1 MNEIYYYFLLFL
13 IYSFIGWLIEVIG
26 KLIEKHKFI
35 NRGFLIGPICP
46 IYGHGCILMI
56 LTLSRYK
63 DNPLTLFIYAIF
75 ICSLLEYFT
84 SYFME
89 KIFKA
94 RWWDYSAKKYNI
106 NGRICLE
113 TVVPFGILG
122 CLVMYVLNPIT
133 FKYLNMLSN
142 SMLNIISAICF
153 TIFITDNI
161 VSYNVISSF
170 TKTVKTINVGKIKDN
185 TEEIT
190 KKVREVLIGKSFF
203 NKRLME
209 AYPNL
214 QAKIKEKARQIAQK
228 AKEVKT
234 EMSDKVESMKEKIT
248 QSASEIKDNIGD
260 KVEEMQKEI
269 RKKPSKKEGK

>member
-94 RWWDYSAKKYNI
+94 RWWDYSTKRFNL
-106 NGRICLE
+106 NGRICAE
-113 TVVPFGILG
+113 TMIPFGILG
-122 CLVMYVLNPIT
+122 TLVICVINPIFEYLLNLFNFET
-133 FKYLNMLSN
+133 IKITAIVLFIIYIIDYTISLIIMFGFKGTL
-142 SMLNIISAICF
+142 
-153 TIFITDNI
+153 
-161 VSYNVISSF
+161 
-170 TKTVKTINVGKIKDN
+170 KTVEKDG

-190 KKVREVLIGKSFF
+190 KKVKKILINKNVLY
-203 NKRLME
+203 KRLVE
-209 AYPNL
+209 AFPNFMNP
-214 QAKIKEKARQIAQK
+214 KERLLLIKARVE
-228 AKEVKT
+228 KELKKYIKK
-234 EMSDKVESMKEKIT
+234 DKI
-248 QSASEIKDNIGD
+248 
-260 KVEEMQKEI
+260 
-269 RKKPSKKEGK
+269 

>member
-46 IYGHGCILMI
+46 IYGHGCLLMI

-84 SYFME
+84 SFFME

-94 RWWDYSAKKYNI
+94 RWWDYSTKRFNL
-106 NGRICLE
+106 NGRICAE
-113 TVVPFGILG
+113 TMIPFGILG
-122 CLVMYVLNPIT
+122 TLVICFINPIFEYLLNLFNFET
-133 FKYLNMLSN
+133 IKITAIVLFIIYIIDYTISLIIMFGFKGTL
-142 SMLNIISAICF
+142 
-153 TIFITDNI
+153 
-161 VSYNVISSF
+161 
-170 TKTVKTINVGKIKDN
+170 KTVEKDG

-190 KKVREVLIGKSFF
+190 KKVKKILINKNVLY
-203 NKRLME
+203 KRLVE
-209 AYPNL
+209 AFPNFMNP
-214 QAKIKEKARQIAQK
+214 KERLLLIKARVE
-228 AKEVKT
+228 KELK
-234 EMSDKVESMKEKIT
+234 KYMKK
-248 QSASEIKDNIGD
+248 S
-260 KVEEMQKEI
+260 
-269 RKKPSKKEGK
+269 

>member
-26 KLIEKHKFI
+26 KLIEKHKFV

-94 RWWDYSAKKYNI
+94 RWWDYSTKRFNL
-106 NGRICLE
+106 NGRICAE
-113 TVVPFGILG
+113 TMIPFGILG
-122 CLVMYVLNPIT
+122 TLVICVINPI
-133 FKYLNMLSN
+133 FEYL
-142 SMLNIISAICF
+142 LNLFNFETIKITAIILFVIYLIDSIISL
-153 TIFITDNI
+153 TIMFGFKGTL
-161 VSYNVISSF
+161 
-170 TKTVKTINVGKIKDN
+170 KTVEKDG

-190 KKVREVLIGKSFF
+190 KKVKKILINKNVLY
-203 NKRLME
+203 KRLVE
-209 AYPNL
+209 AFPNFMNP
-214 QAKIKEKARQIAQK
+214 KERLLLIKARVE
-228 AKEVKT
+228 KELKKYIKK
-234 EMSDKVESMKEKIT
+234 DKK
-248 QSASEIKDNIGD
+248 
-260 KVEEMQKEI
+260 
-269 RKKPSKKEGK
+269 

>member
-46 IYGHGCILMI
+46 IYGHGCLLMI

-63 DNPLTLFIYAIF
+63 DNPLVLFVNAIF

-94 RWWDYSAKKYNI
+94 RWWDYSKRKFNI

-113 TVVPFGILG
+113 TMLPFGILG
-122 CLVMYVLNPIT
+122 CTVV
-133 FKYLNMLSN
+133 YLIHPLIIRFINILS
-142 SMLNIISAICF
+142 STLTIVIAVI
-153 TIFITDNI
+153 IFIIYLVDNAI
-161 VSYNVISSF
+161 SFNVM
-170 TKTVKTINVGKIKDN
+170 NKIKIEIKKQASDN
-185 TEEIT
+185 TE
-190 KKVREVLIGKSFF
+190 LIR
-203 NKRLME
+203 KRVIEWIESNSKLYHHIKN
-209 AYPNL
+209 AYPKF
-214 QAKIKEKARQIAQK
+214 KIN
-228 AKEVKT
+228 VKMT
-234 EMSDKVESMKEKIT
+234 GM
-248 QSASEIKDNIGD
+248 IKN
-260 KVEEMQKEI
+260 
-269 RKKPSKKEGK
+269 GKHI